1 MQRFILGIDI
11 GGTNIKIGCL
21 DLNLK
26 LIGKTSE
33 PNSGDIEP
41 QQMVENIFSVSN
53 RLLRQCKISLE
64 QVKSV
69 GVGAPGPLDSKSGI
83 IKSAPNLKT
92 FHNTPFRDMISARF
106 GRPVFLENDA
116 NAACWGE
123 RVAGSGSG
131 INDMVF
137 LTLGTGV
144 GGGIVANGQIVH
156 GTSGEAAE
164 LGHIIIYP
172 DGRLCGCGQ
181 KGCVEAYASASATA
195 ARAAEALQ
203 QGTKSSLKKALEK
216 NGKVTCKDVFE
227 HAEKGDELAKQIV
240 EQTAEALGLV
250 CVSVLHVTQPQ
261 KIIFAG
267 GMIAAGQVL
276 LDRIRYYFK
285 QHIWTIKP
293 EDNVEICFATL
304 GEDAGIIGAAALA
317 REIP

>member
-1 MQRFILGIDI
+1 
-11 GGTNIKIGCL
+11 
-21 DLNLK
+21 
-26 LIGKTSE
+26 
-33 PNSGDIEP
+33 
-41 QQMVENIFSVSN
+41 
-53 RLLRQCKISLE
+53 
-64 QVKSV
+64 
-69 GVGAPGPLDSKSGI
+69 
-83 IKSAPNLKT
+83 
-92 FHNTPFRDMISARF
+92 MISARF

-144 GGGIVANGQIVH
+144 GGGIVTNGQIVH

-172 DGRLCGCGQ
+172 DVRLCGCGQ

-203 QGTKSSLKKALEK
+203 QGTKSSLKKVLEK

-317 REIP
+317 KEIQ

>member
-1 MQRFILGIDI
+1 MQRFILGIDV
-11 GGTNIKIGCL
+11 GGTSIKIGCL

-69 GVGAPGPLDSKSGI
+69 GVGAPGPLDPKTGI
-83 IKSAPNLKT
+83 IQSAPNLKT
-92 FHNTPFRDMISARF
+92 FRNTPFRDMISARF

-195 ARAAEALQ
+195 ARAAEAL
-203 QGTKSSLKKALEK
+203 
-216 NGKVTCKDVFE
+216 
-227 HAEKGDELAKQIV
+227 
-240 EQTAEALGLV
+240 GLV

-317 REIP
+317 KEL